1 LNLPIDYALTS
12 HGYCGGE
19 MAVKPYPVLRRNLL
33 AYEFAMPA
41 RLALFAGCL
50 LWLSYESHFSPQFF
64 VATVEASLAE
74 IFGGID
80 DAIAAGNP
88 VYVKTAAK

>member
-1 LNLPIDYALTS
+1 
-12 HGYCGGE
+12 
-19 MAVKPYPVLRRNLL
+19 
-33 AYEFAMPA
+33 MPA

-50 LWLSYESHFSPQFF
+50 LWLSYESHFSPKFF

-80 DAIAAGNP
+80 HAIAAEYP

>member
-1 LNLPIDYALTS
+1 
-12 HGYCGGE
+12 
-19 MAVKPYPVLRRNLL
+19 
-33 AYEFAMPA
+33 MPT

-64 VATVEASLAE
+64 LATVETSLAQ

-80 DAIAAGNP
+80 DAIAAESASVAGKSERITVESP
-88 VYVKTAAK
+88 VDELPVAVSYVKTAAK